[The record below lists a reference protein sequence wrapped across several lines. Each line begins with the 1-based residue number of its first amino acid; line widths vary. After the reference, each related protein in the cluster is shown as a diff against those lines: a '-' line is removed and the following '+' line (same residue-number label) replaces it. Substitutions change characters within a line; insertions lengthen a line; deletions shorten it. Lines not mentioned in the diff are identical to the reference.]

1 MKEPNSHCAWFRVA
15 AIQIWCRSFFAFG
28 CTDFDSEIEHV
39 GTLVYPESLL
49 GGVADTLHRVPP
61 TAPSPSTNFARV
73 ETALF
78 QIQQQFVPP
87 LGRFSHPI
95 ADHQQLLSA
104 LLIDAVQHH
113 HIKFHILAPQAT
125 VDAVRP
131 HVQVHILAQRENLFL
146 FKVNAGSK

>member
-1 MKEPNSHCAWFRVA
+1 MKRSNSHCAWFRVA
-15 AIQIWCRSFFAFG
+15 TIQIWCRSFFAFSY
-28 CTDFDSEIEHV
+28 TDFSSELSTLDSFVPRIAA
-39 GTLVYPESLL
+39 
-49 GGVADTLHRVPP
+49 GGFVDTLHRVPP

-95 ADHQQLLSA
+95 ADHQQLLLA
-104 LLIDAVQHH
+104 LLIDADQHQ
-113 HIKFHILAPQAT
+113 HIKFHLLAPQAT

-131 HVQVHILAQRENLFL
+131 HVQVQYSCSKRKPILIQCERRF
-146 FKVNAGSK
+146 